1 MSKIVKLSIR
11 ITIAKSFF
19 IFSPL
24 FLFSCEDNSNNEIGL
39 YINEFLASNNS
50 VYADE
55 IGEYDD
61 WVELY
66 NSSSDPID
74 ISGMYLADDLED
86 NLNIIPSS
94 NEFSTIV
101 PANGYLIIWFD
112 KDQDQGPLH
121 VGEKL
126 SADGE
131 GVFLY
136 NAERVLIDSVTFGVQ
151 ETDISMGR
159 YPDGSDRWVKFTTPT
174 PAKSNN

>member
-1 MSKIVKLSIR
+1 MGKLLLKN
-11 ITIAKSFF
+11 TLYFF
-19 IFSPL
+19 TL
-24 FLFSCEDNSNNEIGL
+24 FFLTNCEDDSSEKKYL
-39 YINEFLASNNS
+39 FINEFLASNNS

-74 ISGMYLADDLED
+74 ISGMYLADDFED

-94 NEFSTIV
+94 NQFSTIV

-121 VGEKL
+121 IGEKL

-131 GVFLY
+131 GVYLY
-136 NAERVLIDSVTFGVQ
+136 NFEKVLIDSVTFGVQ

-159 YPDGSDRWVKFTTPT
+159 YPDGSNRWVKFTTPT

>member
-1 MSKIVKLSIR
+1 MGKLLIKN
-11 ITIAKSFF
+11 TLYFF
-19 IFSPL
+19 TL
-24 FLFSCEDNSNNEIGL
+24 FFLTNCEDDSSEKKYL
-39 YINEFLASNNS
+39 FINEFLASNNS

-74 ISGMYLADDLED
+74 ISGMYLADDFED
-86 NLNIIPSS
+86 NLNIISSS
-94 NEFSTIV
+94 NQFSTIV

-121 VGEKL
+121 IGEKL

-131 GVFLY
+131 GVYLY
-136 NAERVLIDSVTFGVQ
+136 NVEKVLIDSVTFGVQ

-159 YPDGSDRWVKFTTPT
+159 YPDGSNRWVKFTTPT

>member
-1 MSKIVKLSIR
+1 MRNLLY
-11 ITIAKSFF
+11 TYTLYLFTLFF
-19 IFSPL
+19 L
-24 FLFSCEDNSNNEIGL
+24 TNCEDDSSEKKYL
-39 YINEFLASNNS
+39 FINEFLASNNS

-121 VGEKL
+121 IGEKL

-131 GVFLY
+131 GVYLY
-136 NAERVLIDSVTFGVQ
+136 NAERMLIDSVTFGVQ

>member
-1 MSKIVKLSIR
+1 M
-11 ITIAKSFF
+11 
-19 IFSPL
+19 
-24 FLFSCEDNSNNEIGL
+24 

-50 VYADE
+50 VYTDE

-66 NSSSDPID
+66 NLTSSDPID
-74 ISGMYLADDLED
+74 ISSMYLADDLED

-94 NEFSTIV
+94 NQFSTIV

-121 VGEKL
+121 IGEKL

-131 GVFLY
+131 VLY
-136 NAERVLIDSVTFGVQ
+136 NAERVLIDSVTFEFKKQ
-151 ETDISMGR
+151 IYLWEDT
-159 YPDGSDRWVKFTTPT
+159 RWVYR
-174 PAKSNN
+174 

>member
-1 MSKIVKLSIR
+1 
-11 ITIAKSFF
+11 
-19 IFSPL
+19 
-24 FLFSCEDNSNNEIGL
+24 
-39 YINEFLASNNS
+39 
-50 VYADE
+50 
-55 IGEYDD
+55 
-61 WVELY
+61 
-66 NSSSDPID
+66 
-74 ISGMYLADDLED
+74 MYLADDLED

-94 NEFSTIV
+94 NQFSTIV

-121 VGEKL
+121 INEKL

>member
-1 MSKIVKLSIR
+1 MQIFKKIIIPLLSIL
-11 ITIAKSFF
+11 FF
-19 IFSPL
+19 IIG
-24 FLFSCEDNSNNEIGL
+24 CEDRNDNEIGL

-66 NSSSDPID
+66 NSTSDPID
-74 ISGMYLADDLED
+74 ISGMYFADDLED

-94 NEFSTIV
+94 NQFSTVV
-101 PANGYLIIWFD
+101 PANGYLIDWFD

-121 VGEKL
+121 IGEKL
-126 SADGE
+126 SSDGE
-131 GVFLY
+131 GVYLY
-136 NAERVLIDSVTFGVQ
+136 NTERVLIDSVTFGVQ

-174 PAKSNN
+174 PAKTNN

>member
-1 MSKIVKLSIR
+1 MSKNLILSAAIGY
-11 ITIAKSFF
+11 KFNQLEFF
-19 IFSPL
+19 IKSL
-24 FLFSCEDNSNNEIGL
+24 RNYYKDTVTFLIGNN
-39 YINEFLASNNS
+39 
-50 VYADE
+50 DH
-55 IGEYDD
+55 
-61 WVELY
+61 
-66 NSSSDPID
+66 
-74 ISGMYLADDLED
+74 DLED

-94 NEFSTIV
+94 NQFSTIV

-121 VGEKL
+121 IGEKL

-131 GVFLY
+131 GVYLY

>member
-1 MSKIVKLSIR
+1 MGKLLLKY
-11 ITIAKSFF
+11 TLYFF
-19 IFSPL
+19 IL
-24 FLFSCEDNSNNEIGL
+24 FFLTNCEDDSSEKKYL
-39 YINEFLASNNS
+39 FINEFLASNNS

-94 NEFSTIV
+94 NQFSTIV

-112 KDQDQGPLH
+112 KDLDQGPLH
-121 VGEKL
+121 IGEKL

-131 GVFLY
+131 GVYLY
-136 NAERVLIDSVTFGVQ
+136 NADRVLIDSVTFGVQ

>member
-1 MSKIVKLSIR
+1 MTYLKSLFFKLFNFKIEMSKIVKLSIR

-19 IFSPL
+19 IFSTL

-66 NSSSDPID
+66 NSSPDPID
-74 ISGMYLADDLED
+74 ISGMYIADDLED

-94 NEFSTIV
+94 NQFSTIV

-112 KDQDQGPLH
+112 
-121 VGEKL
+121 
-126 SADGE
+126 
-131 GVFLY
+131 
-136 NAERVLIDSVTFGVQ
+136 
-151 ETDISMGR
+151 
-159 YPDGSDRWVKFTTPT
+159 
-174 PAKSNN
+174 